1 MLILKAHRLPIL
13 STKLPYL
20 CIMGNMKLLEERQS
34 EVVEEFSMFSD
45 WMEKY
50 EYIIDM
56 GKELYPMEENEKIEE
71 NLIKGCQS
79 RVWLTARKNE
89 EGNLVFSADSDAII
103 TKGLVALMLKVLSGA
118 KPDDVASVDLH
129 FLDDIGLHEHL
140 SPTRS
145 NGLASMVKQ
154 MKMYGLVFSSR
165 S

>member
-1 MLILKAHRLPIL
+1 
-13 STKLPYL
+13 
-20 CIMGNMKLLEERQS
+20 MGNTKLLEERQN

-50 EYIIDM
+50 EYIIEI
-56 GKELYPMEENEKIEE
+56 GKELYPMEESEKIEE

-103 TKGLVALMLKVLSGA
+103 TKGLVALMVKVLSGA
-118 KPDDVASVDLH
+118 KPEDVASVDLH